1 MPVSSNQHILLKTV
15 KAASEPAPTKTGQLK
30 RTKCSWIDVETPESI
45 LVNTN
50 LRALINKHTFSVLP
64 GDCQQELLLLL
75 PEVDR
80 QASADGLMKL
90 SSSALTNEFFTSA
103 AQSWKERLAE
113 GEFTPEMQLR
123 IRQEIEK
130 EKKVE
135 PWKEQFYESYYG
147 QNSGLTLEES
157 NEITTEVSICDEET
171 PKPVAESKESPA
183 ISEVADIKT
192 EVKAELED
200 HEPVE
205 AARTTVE
212 NEHPEDVGVKDEEV
226 GDPLAAVENTS
237 LELSDTPAE
246 DSSKVTDQ
254 SNNEKTLAP
263 PIEEEV
269 APKQTGRVAP
279 KQAGTP
285 TLAEEDQ
292 HSTTATAV
300 ELCKPKSSHLVE
312 TPKDVAFDRELKQET
327 KEVETPSQT
336 QIDSNVERNKR
347 KCDDLMSSPSSPE
360 KRTRVADPQQG
371 QQSFRSPPKSFPEVA
386 EQQPPERKVPPLK
399 ILFSRF
405 TPKPFPTCQV
415 SPRSSFATTVNSP
428 GRTGARTLADIKAK
442 ARLARE
448 QRAAAAAAAAAAASI
463 GDAVPG
469 PGPGGGGPGGGE
481 DRSASRAFKTGNQT
495 CTLEPG
501 RTGSGGGEGR
511 PLLSH
516 PDIQSSA
523 DSPTTVTAS
532 TEPVPRA
539 QLQQTLSAQS
549 RAAACA
555 PCLPTPAVTPGSS
568 SAIEM
573 ITAGNSQ
580 CANLRRVIV
589 TTSSHIKTPT
599 DSIKAA
605 NSVGQGKT
613 LSFSSGL
620 TSPQALTSVLPHP
633 TGGYAASS
641 QGLGKNVTTNN
652 NVASAYHLDTAAV
665 SPSNRSNLT
674 VASSSST
681 SDVTSISLAPVVP
694 TMSQAS
700 VIVSSSV
707 STPLCSTLPMASRLK
722 SQGTNSSIKTGA
734 SIPANNPLVTQLLQ
748 GKAVPLEHIL
758 SKPFDKVEIQAEPQ
772 SLVEKVKPHGAT
784 GSISGSGQ
792 ERSPS
797 LVMQQLETIIGQ
809 GRYVHQGQRSLHL
822 ISGSDQRDNS
832 INQPQSQETFSNT
845 KQEHMHP
852 ISSASVLQPLP
863 ISAGQASFPPEHVSA
878 SHRFMLGFTGRR
890 TSKPAMSGHYL
901 LNISTYGRVTE
912 SFRRAHTL
920 DSESQRFLTSNEHTS
935 NTNDREYESEG
946 ADYSDDSA
954 TATDEED
961 IEDDVENKVTSQ
973 AAEMG
978 DHPDVSP
985 APRTARN
992 LVSSK
997 TVKTDTQRFEP
1008 GVNQKERFH
1017 LLPGHQ
1023 LYDEAALARGFIQA
1037 AHARMVNV
1045 LGGKIMHSPPELY
1058 RLSGSSFDH
1067 PMHPPQLVS
1076 HLQTPRVYGN
1086 PALLGGSGYGGIVN
1100 VSTSSNVNSSPANQP
1115 SYNQDSI
1122 STGNVMSFSVTV
1134 TTIPAGHALNPGNHG
1149 QPISVQAFTGDSG
1162 MENTP
1167 SKCYCR
1173 LKAMIV
1179 CKGCGAFCHDD
1190 CIGPSKL
1197 CVSCLVVR

>member
-15 KAASEPAPTKTGQLK
+15 KAASDPAPTKTGQLK

-171 PKPVAESKESPA
+171 PKPIAESKESPA
-183 ISEVADIKT
+183 ISADADIKS
-192 EVKAELED
+192 EVKAEPED
-200 HEPVE
+200 HEQVD

-212 NEHPEDVGVKDEEV
+212 EEHPEDVGVKGERD
-226 GDPLAAVENTS
+226 GDTLAALENTKF
-237 LELSDTPAE
+237 SDPPAE
-246 DSSKVTDQ
+246 NSSKITDE
-254 SNNEKTLAP
+254 SNKKKTLAS
-263 PIEEEV
+263 PIEEQV
-269 APKQTGRVAP
+269 SP
-279 KQAGTP
+279 KQAEIT
-285 TLAEEDQ
+285 TLAEEEQ
-292 HSTTATAV
+292 LSTTAAV
-300 ELCKPKSSHLVE
+300 ELCKPKSLQLVE
-312 TPKDVAFDRELKQET
+312 PPKDVTFDRELKQET
-327 KEVETPSQT
+327 IEEETPSQT
-336 QIDSNVERNKR
+336 QVDSSVERNKR
-347 KCDDLMSSPSSPE
+347 KCDDLMSGPLSPE
-360 KRTRVADPQQG
+360 KRTRVANPQQD
-371 QQSFRSPPKSFPEVA
+371 QQSFRSPPKSFPDVA
-386 EQQPPERKVPPLK
+386 DQQSQERKVPPLK
-399 ILFSRF
+399 IIFSRF
-405 TPKPFPTCQV
+405 TPKPFPACQV
-415 SPRSSFATTVNSP
+415 SPRASFPTPVTSP

-448 QRAAAAAAAAAAASI
+448 QWAAAAAAAAAAASI

-481 DRSASRAFKTGNQT
+481 NRSASTAYETGSQT
-495 CTLEPG
+495 GAVETG
-501 RTGSGGGEGR
+501 RTGSRGGEGR

-516 PDIQSSA
+516 PDVQSSA
-523 DSPTTVTAS
+523 ESPATGTAS
-532 TEPVPRA
+532 AKPVARA

-555 PCLPTPAVTPGSS
+555 PCLPTPAVTPGPS
-568 SAIEM
+568 SAIET
-573 ITAGNSQ
+573 INAGTSQ
-580 CANLRRVIV
+580 CANLSHVIV
-589 TTSSHIKTPT
+589 TTTSHIKTPT
-599 DSIKAA
+599 DAIKAA
-605 NSVGQGKT
+605 NSVWQGKT
-613 LSFSSGL
+613 LSLSSGS
-620 TSPQALTSVLPHP
+620 TSPQDLTSALPP
-633 TGGYAASS
+633 PLGGYPALG
-641 QGLGKNVTTNN
+641 QGLSKDVAANN
-652 NVASAYHLDTAAV
+652 NVANAYHFATAVV
-665 SPSNRSNLT
+665 SPNNRRNP
-674 VASSSST
+674 SSP
-681 SDVTSISLAPVVP
+681 SDVTAISLPPLVP
-694 TMSQAS
+694 TVSQAS

-707 STPLCSTLPMASRLK
+707 STPLCSTLPMASCLN
-722 SQGTNSSIKTGA
+722 SQGPPSSTKTGA

-758 SKPFDKVEIQAEPQ
+758 PKPLNKEEIQTVPL
-772 SLVEKVKPHGAT
+772 SLVERVKTPNASVAPGTTGNSSESGHGH
-784 GSISGSGQ
+784 
-792 ERSPS
+792 ERPPS
-797 LVMQQLETIIGQ
+797 LVMQQLERIISQ

-822 ISGSDQRDNS
+822 ISGSDRRDNS
-832 INQPQSQETFSNT
+832 INQPQNQETFGKAT
-845 KQEHMHP
+845 QEHMQQMR
-852 ISSASVLQPLP
+852 SASVLQPVP
-863 ISAGQASFPPEHVSA
+863 VSAGQAGYPPERVSA

-890 TSKPAMSGHYL
+890 ACKPAMSGHYL
-901 LNISTYGRVTE
+901 LNIATYGRVTE

-920 DSESQRFLTSNEHTS
+920 DSESQRFLTSNEQTPKTS
-935 NTNDREYESEG
+935 AREYESEG
-946 ADYSDDSA
+946 GDDSDNSV
-954 TATDEED
+954 TATDDED
-961 IEDDVENKVTSQ
+961 IEDDAENKEVPQ
-973 AAEMG
+973 AAQVG
-978 DHPDVSP
+978 DHPDVYP
-985 APRTARN
+985 APHKASN

-997 TVKTDTQRFEP
+997 TVKADTQSFEQ

-1037 AHARMVNV
+1037 AQARMVNV
-1045 LGGKIMHSPPELY
+1045 LGGKIMHSPPELH
-1058 RLSGSSFDH
+1058 RLSGPSFDY
-1067 PMHPPQLVS
+1067 PLQPPQHVS
-1076 HLQTPRVYGN
+1076 HLQTQRVYRN
-1086 PALLGGSGYGGIVN
+1086 PAVLGGSGYGGIIN
-1100 VSTSSNVNSSPANQP
+1100 VSTSSNVNSSPAMQP
-1115 SYNQDSI
+1115 SCNQDSV

-1134 TTIPAGHALNPGNHG
+1134 TTIPAGHSLNPGNRG
-1149 QPISVQAFTGDSG
+1149 QPISVQAFTGDSR
-1162 MENTP
+1162 MEKSP